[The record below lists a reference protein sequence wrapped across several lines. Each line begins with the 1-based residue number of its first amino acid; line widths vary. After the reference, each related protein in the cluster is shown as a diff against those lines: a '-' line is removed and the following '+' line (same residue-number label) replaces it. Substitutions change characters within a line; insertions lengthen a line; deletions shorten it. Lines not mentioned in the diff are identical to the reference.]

1 MKTIIENV
9 IKKGDY
15 DLAELLAK
23 IDTFFAEG
31 KLTAEE
37 REELYERA
45 REGANAM
52 YSVDLFEKIEE
63 LDKRVKALEDGNSGI
78 DEDEYPDYVVG
89 KWYYRGNKMMFEGE
103 RYVCDAPEGVV
114 CTWSPFE
121 YPAYWKLVE

>member
-9 IKKGDY
+9 IKKGGY

-52 YSVDLFEKIEE
+52 YSVDLFKKIEE

-89 KWYYRGNKMMFEGE
+89 KWYYRGNKMTFEGNK
-103 RYVCDAPEGVV
+103 YICDAPEGVV
-114 CTWSPFE
+114 CTWSPTE
-121 YPAYWKLVE
+121 YPAYWKSV